1 MSFAGILLLLG
12 FVLFAIF
19 MVKRLLPTLLAL
31 PLMAAW
37 IAFICGV
44 PFFDWLGNIVVK
56 GSFRLSAPI
65 VLVVFGAMFAKV
77 IQKTNISDAIIKKA
91 AELSGDKPIALAT
104 LMTAATAFV
113 FLGMS
118 GLGAIIMIGSIAIPI
133 MTSAGVEPID
143 AVILILLGMITGS
156 SLNFAGAAAGIGI
169 FGADAVLKYFIPA
182 AFISLTVTIAYIII
196 NIPRGDNAGGS
207 FWALLRGFIGGL
219 LSVPVRLVKTL
230 GNLLNQ
236 KTGTL
241 VKKKQT
247 LPNAALVTPVLPLA
261 VIALINFTVGLGNPT
276 EGKVDPVAAA
286 AAVS

>member
-1 MSFAGILLLLG
+1 MTISGILILVG
-12 FVLFAIF
+12 FVLFAIL

-44 PFFDWLGNIVVK
+44 PFFDWLDGIVVK

-65 VLVVFGAMFAKV
+65 VLVVFGAMFARV

-104 LMTAATAFV
+104 LMTAAKAFV

-118 GLGAIIMIGSIAIPI
+118 GLDAVIMIGSIVIPI

-156 SLNFAGAAAGIGI
+156 ALNFARRRQV
-169 FGADAVLKYFIPA
+169 FHFADDHNGV
-182 AFISLTVTIAYIII
+182 SLTSQPA
-196 NIPRGDNAGGS
+196 R
-207 FWALLRGFIGGL
+207 ALL
-219 LSVPVRLVKTL
+219 LSP
-230 GNLLNQ
+230 
-236 KTGTL
+236 
-241 VKKKQT
+241 
-247 LPNAALVTPVLPLA
+247 A
-261 VIALINFTVGLGNPT
+261 
-276 EGKVDPVAAA
+276 
-286 AAVS
+286 

>member
-12 FVLFAIF
+12 FVLFAIL

-143 AVILILLGMITGS
+143 AVILILLGMTTGS
-156 SLNFAGAAAGIGI
+156 ALNFAGAAAGIGI

-182 AFISLTVTIAYIII
+182 AFISLTVTIAYIIN
-196 NIPRGDNAGGS
+196 NIPRG
-207 FWALLRGFIGGL
+207 IM
-219 LSVPVRLVKTL
+219 
-230 GNLLNQ
+230 
-236 KTGTL
+236 
-241 VKKKQT
+241 
-247 LPNAALVTPVLPLA
+247 
-261 VIALINFTVGLGNPT
+261 
-276 EGKVDPVAAA
+276 PVAHFLPCCADLLAA
-286 AAVS
+286 FFRCRSAS